1 MILQGSP
8 TTASCR
14 PACTAREPHCTRAR
28 LTAKDCL
35 FIGKHCFNGGVLS
48 RSLEWFEEAWML
60 AGEEKNSSVSQDQV
74 QQFLDHAAREHDDR

>member
-1 MILQGSP
+1 MYELDIAEVAGGKVGD
-8 TTASCR
+8 TG
-14 PACTAREPHCTRAR
+14 TRAR